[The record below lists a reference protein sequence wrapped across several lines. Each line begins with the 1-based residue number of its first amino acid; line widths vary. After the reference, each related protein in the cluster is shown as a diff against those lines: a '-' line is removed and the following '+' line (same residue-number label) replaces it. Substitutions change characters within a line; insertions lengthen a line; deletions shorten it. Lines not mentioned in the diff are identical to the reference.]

1 MSKYTKLLKNT
12 RLFAISSFGSKILT
26 LLILPLYSFVLTTSE
41 FGIVDIYLT
50 LLNLLLPMISL
61 SIFDAI
67 FRFVIDAEI
76 SDNKKLEFFQTG
88 ITFSVICASISSLVA
103 LTASLILKDQ
113 LINIGL
119 FWLLLV
125 FQIFISCLQQ
135 FVRAIDNVRIYSVSS
150 VLYTFS
156 YLICNIILLIF
167 LKYGVTGYLTSY
179 VFAGIITLSYLIIAS
194 QSKIKQLGK
203 FRFSLLH
210 LKNMLRYCIPLIPN
224 AILLWA
230 MNAINRW
237 FILYHCGV
245 SSNGLYAF
253 ACKIPT
259 MLSMLTGIFFQAWQ
273 LSAIDET
280 KEKDNSFSNHVYSAI
295 TIVCFI
301 VATLILAFIRP
312 MFEIFTEESYWAAAE
327 YIPFLLL
334 GVVFQ
339 TYASFYGTIYIAYKK
354 TWAIL
359 VTSAV
364 GAAISI
370 IGNALFVPLYGVQAA
385 CITTMISYFF
395 VWIIRVINTKRMYT
409 IKINKLFIVSST
421 LLMVLHSIFFLIS
434 DLFIVNLFFVVAMIA
449 VTFFVERHTF
459 SAIYR
464 TILRKE

>member
-1 MSKYTKLLKNT
+1 MSKYTKLIKNT

-26 LLILPLYSFVLTTSE
+26 FLILPLYSFVLTTTE

-50 LLNLLLPMISL
+50 SLNLLLPVVSL
-61 SIFDAI
+61 SIFDAV
-67 FRFVIDAEI
+67 FRFVIDAET
-76 SDNKKLEFFQTG
+76 SKKKLEFFQTG
-88 ITFSVICASISSLVA
+88 ITFSLLCTFISSLVT
-103 LTASLILKDQ
+103 LTVSLILKDQ
-113 LINIGL
+113 LVNIWL
-119 FWLLLV
+119 FWVLLI
-125 FQIFISCLQQ
+125 FQMFISCLQQ
-135 FVRAIDNVRIYSVSS
+135 FVRAIDSVKIYSVSS

-156 YLICNIILLIF
+156 YLICNIILLVL
-167 LKYGVTGYLTSY
+167 LKYGVTGYLLSY
-179 VFAGIITLSYLIIAS
+179 VFAGIITSSYLIIAS

-203 FRFSLLH
+203 FRLSLRH
-210 LKNMLRYCIPLIPN
+210 LKSMLRYCIPLTPN
-224 AILLWA
+224 AILLWV
-230 MNAINRW
+230 MNTINRW
-237 FILYHCGV
+237 FILYHCGM

-253 ACKIPT
+253 ASKIPT

-280 KEKDNSFSNHVYSAI
+280 KEKDRSFSNQVYSAI

-301 VATLILAFIRP
+301 VTTLILVFTRP
-312 MFEIFTEESYWAAAE
+312 MLEMFTEQSYWTAAE

-339 TYASFYGTIYIAYKK
+339 IYASFYGTIYIAYKK

-364 GAAISI
+364 GAVISI

-395 VWIIRVINTKRMYT
+395 VWVIRVVDTRRIC
-409 IKINKLFIVSST
+409 IIEINKPFVVSST
-421 LLMVLHSIFFLIS
+421 LLMILQAVTFFIF
-434 DLFIVNLFFVVAMIA
+434 DLFIVNLFFVVAMTAI
-449 VTFFVERHTF
+449 TFFMELHTF

-464 TILRKE
+464 TISRKE